1 MIILLQSGTENPTVV
16 TKRIVVK
23 NLKRS
28 QDVKIVEHPYKDPK
42 AGTKK
47 AKTVIVAVTWRNE
60 NEHIEIR
67 TDRIQTEA
75 LANVCTS
82 TSSCMSVSIPKT
94 KDIRDKTD
102 YISLIV
108 LYS

>member
-1 MIILLQSGTENPTVV
+1 MQSGAENPKVL

-23 NLKRS
+23 DLKRS
-28 QDVKIVEHPYKDPK
+28 QDVKIVEYPYKDPK

-47 AKTVIVAVTWRNE
+47 EKSVIVAVTWKNA

-75 LANVCTS
+75 LPNVCSS
-82 TSSCMSVSIPKT
+82 TSNCMSVSI
-94 KDIRDKTD
+94 
-102 YISLIV
+102 
-108 LYS
+108 